1 METILTPKTPEVVNE
16 DKQPEKIY
24 HVVIFCNTEYVNP
37 AIFEHVLVDHLGYND
52 RQVAIIGVT
61 VLLLGSA
68 VLCTTTKD
76 IAETMV
82 ETANNCPL
90 VKQTEFL
97 KFVVKCQ
104 H

>member
-1 METILTPKTPEVVNE
+1 METTLTPKTPEVVNKG
-16 DKQPEKIY
+16 KQPGKNY
-24 HVVIFCNTEYVNP
+24 HVVVFCETDYVSP
-37 AIFEHVLVDHLGYND
+37 AVFDHVLGAHLGFTKT
-52 RQVAIIGVT
+52 QITSIGIAVWF
-61 VLLLGSA
+61 LGSA
-68 VLCTTTKD
+68 VVCTTTKD